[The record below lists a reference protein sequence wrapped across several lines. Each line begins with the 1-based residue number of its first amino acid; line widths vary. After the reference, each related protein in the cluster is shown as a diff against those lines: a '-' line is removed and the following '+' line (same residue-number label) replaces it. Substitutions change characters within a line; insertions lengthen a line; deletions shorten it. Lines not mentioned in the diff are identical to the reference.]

1 MTHMNNIFV
10 RKGGNIKKTAQID
23 DWSCGLG
30 DEDQTEWG
38 QTRNGCLQPSD
49 RTSEDLSISLQLL
62 LYETGERRRW
72 FLTYS
77 FPLA

>member
-30 DEDQTEWG
+30 DEDQTKWG
-38 QTRNGCLQPSD
+38 QTRDGCLQPSD
-49 RTSEDLSISLQLL
+49 RTSEDLSISLQL
-62 LYETGERRRW
+62 YSMKQERGDAG
-72 FLTYS
+72 FS
-77 FPLA
+77 PIPSP